1 MSQQQKQN
9 WFARH
14 KVLTGAGALVVVI
27 AIGGAL
33 AGGGGDDGKESGKD
47 KGTAAQGAASDTS
60 DKDKGKDKSKDKP
73 KAEAAIS
80 GEGTFQVGSDVK
92 PGTYRSTDNT
102 DGMCYWERAKDSS
115 GETDSL
121 IANDN
126 VMGSAY
132 VTIKASD
139 KIFKSNGCKGW
150 EAVPAK
156 ASGTPKSELSGNG
169 GMYRIGADIAPGTYK
184 STGNANDATCY
195 WERSKDAL
203 HGIDSII
210 ANDNV
215 SGNSI
220 VTIGSG
226 DGYFKTN
233 GCKNWKK
240 TS

>member
-1 MSQQQKQN
+1 MSQQQN

-33 AGGGGDDGKESGKD
+33 ASGGDDS
-47 KGTAAQGAASDTS
+47 
-60 DKDKGKDKSKDKP
+60 KDKSKDTVAQGDTSGGGSKDKGGDKP
-73 KAEAAIS
+73 KAKPAIG
-80 GEGTFQVGSDVK
+80 GEGAFQVGSDVK

-126 VMGSAY
+126 VMGTAY

-139 KIFKSNGCKGW
+139 KIFKSNGCKDW

-156 ASGTPKSELSGNG
+156 ASGTPKSEVDGNG

-184 STGNANDATCY
+184 STGNADDDTCY

-210 ANDNV
+210 ANENV
-215 SGNSI
+215 SANGI
-220 VTIGSG
+220 VTIAAG

>member
-1 MSQQQKQN
+1 MSQQTKQN

-27 AIGGAL
+27 AIGGAM
-33 AGGGGDDGKESGKD
+33 AGGGDDSKDKD
-47 KGTAAQGAASDTS
+47 KGTSAQGTSSGGGSKDQAA
-60 DKDKGKDKSKDKP
+60 DKTEKADKP
-73 KAEAAIS
+73 KAEAAID
-80 GEGTFQVGSDVK
+80 GDGTFQVGSDVK

-126 VMGSAY
+126 VMGTAY
-132 VTIKASD
+132 VTIKATD
-139 KIFKSNGCKGW
+139 KIFKSNDCHGW
-150 EAVPAK
+150 EAIPAK
-156 ASGTPKSELSGNG
+156 ASGTPKSEADGNG
-169 GMYRIGADIAPGTYK
+169 GMYRIGADLAPGTYK
-184 STGNANDATCY
+184 STGNADDDTCY
-195 WERSKDAL
+195 WERGKDAL

-210 ANDNV
+210 ANENV
-215 SGNSI
+215 SGNGV
-220 VTIGSG
+220 VTIAAG

>member
-1 MSQQQKQN
+1 MSQQKKQN

-14 KVLTGAGALVVVI
+14 KVLTGAGALVGVI
-27 AIGGAL
+27 AIGGAMT
-33 AGGGGDDGKESGKD
+33 AGGDDD
-47 KGTAAQGAASDTS
+47 
-60 DKDKGKDKSKDKP
+60 KDKSKGASAQGDTSGGGSKGEAGDRNDNKPKP
-73 KAEAAIS
+73 KAEAAID
-80 GEGTFQVGSDVK
+80 GEGSFQVGSDVK

-126 VMGSAY
+126 VMGTAY

-139 KIFKSNGCKGW
+139 KIFKSSGCKGW

-156 ASGTPKSELSGNG
+156 ATGTPESEVSGDG
-169 GMYRIGADIAPGTYK
+169 GMYRIGADLAPGTYK

-210 ANDNV
+210 DNENV
-215 SGNSI
+215 SGNAI
-220 VTIGSG
+220 VTIAAG

>member
-1 MSQQQKQN
+1 MSQQKKQN

-27 AIGGAL
+27 AIGGAM
-33 AGGGGDDGKESGKD
+33 AGGGDDGKDKGASTQVAGSGGDSKD
-47 KGTAAQGAASDTS
+47 KADDKAAKA
-60 DKDKGKDKSKDKP
+60 DKP
-73 KAEAAIS
+73 KAEPAI
-80 GEGTFQVGSDVK
+80 GGDGTFQVGSDVK

-102 DGMCYWERAKDSS
+102 DGLCYWERAKDSS
-115 GETDSL
+115 GELDSL

-126 VMGSAY
+126 VMGNAY

-139 KIFKSNGCKGW
+139 KIFKSKGCNGW

-156 ASGTPKSELSGNG
+156 ASGTPKSEASGNG
-169 GMYRIGADIAPGTYK
+169 GMYRIGADLAPGTYK
-184 STGNANDATCY
+184 SAGNADDDTCY

-210 ANDNV
+210 ANENV
-215 SGNSI
+215 SGNAI
-220 VTIGSG
+220 VTIDSG

>member
-1 MSQQQKQN
+1 MSQQQN

-33 AGGGGDDGKESGKD
+33 AGGGGDDD
-47 KGTAAQGAASDTS
+47 
-60 DKDKGKDKSKDKP
+60 KDKSKDTVAQGTSGGGSKDKTDKP
-73 KAEAAIS
+73 KAKPAL
-80 GEGTFQVGSDVK
+80 GGDGTFQVGSDVK
-92 PGTYRSTDNT
+92 PGTYMSTDNT

-126 VMGSAY
+126 VMGNAY

-139 KIFKSNGCKGW
+139 KIFKSNGCKDW

-156 ASGTPKSELSGNG
+156 ASGTPKSEASGNG
-169 GMYRIGADIAPGTYK
+169 GMYRIGADLAPGTYK
-184 STGNANDATCY
+184 STGNADDATCY

-210 ANDNV
+210 ANENV
-215 SGNSI
+215 SGNGL
-220 VTIGSG
+220 VTIAAG

>member
-33 AGGGGDDGKESGKD
+33 AGGGGDDD
-47 KGTAAQGAASDTS
+47 
-60 DKDKGKDKSKDKP
+60 KDKSKDTVAQGATSGGGSKSGDKGGDKGGDKP
-73 KAEAAIS
+73 KAEPAI
-80 GEGTFQVGSDVK
+80 GGDGTFQVGSDVK
-92 PGTYRSTDNT
+92 PGTYMSTDNT

-126 VMGSAY
+126 VMGNAY

-139 KIFKSNGCKGW
+139 KIFKSNGCKDW
-150 EAVPAK
+150 AAVPAK
-156 ASGTPKSELSGNG
+156 ASGTPKSEVDGNG

-210 ANDNV
+210 ANENV
-215 SGNSI
+215 SGNGV
-220 VTIGSG
+220 VTIAAG

>member
-1 MSQQQKQN
+1 MSQQRKQN

-14 KVLTGAGALVVVI
+14 KVLTGAGALVAVI
-27 AIGGAL
+27 AIGGAV
-33 AGGGGDDGKESGKD
+33 AGGGGDDGK
-47 KGTAAQGAASDTS
+47 
-60 DKDKGKDKSKDKP
+60 DKGKGTVAQDASGGGGKSDAAKDKP
-73 KAEAAIS
+73 KAEPAI
-80 GEGTFQVGSDVK
+80 GGDGTFQVGSDIK

-115 GETDSL
+115 GETDAI

-126 VMGSAY
+126 VMGHAY

-139 KIFKSNGCKGW
+139 KIFKSNDCHDW

-156 ASGTPKSELSGNG
+156 ASGAPKSEASGDG
-169 GMYRIGADIAPGTYK
+169 GMYRIGVDLAPGTYK

-210 ANDNV
+210 ANENV
-215 SGNSI
+215 SGNGV
-220 VTIGSG
+220 VTIAAG